1 MNSYRS
7 SGQNRF
13 DADLAR
19 GAKTAPSRP
28 PLNPPIGPSPAPIR
42 SGAARHPRPVHALRP
57 GLVRSPPQE
66 RGAVGTTG
74 LHRCT
79 AQRRQGT
86 HAADSI
92 HARHNSRANGRPHRL
107 ALLSAFFLQTAAPLR
122 LAPGTRACPLPRL
135 LDGGLVRNELPR
147 ELRGSLGTD
156 PGGSRRKNRPSRWRH
171 LSRCVRTGPVV
182 GGVADVRLR
191 RLSGGGER
199 PGFMQCRRTS
209 GDASPAC
216 RATTQRAKW
225 CVMASFLLEGPN
237 I

>member
-1 MNSYRS
+1 MQASREGPN
-7 SGQNRF
+7 GPV
-13 DADLAR
+13 
-19 GAKTAPSRP
+19 APL
-28 PLNPPIGPSPAPIR
+28 LNPHCPEPRPPIR
-42 SGAARHPRPVHALRP
+42 SGAARHPRPVHEPRP

-199 PGFMQCRRTS
+199 PGFMRCRRTS